1 MNVVM
6 IMNDTLRYDHV
17 GANGNDWIHTP
28 NLDRFAAESA
38 VFDRHYLAS
47 FPTIPNRHELM
58 KGRFGAP
65 FQRWGPLDWDA
76 LTLPEVLRDNG
87 YVTMLINDTPHLMN
101 YGYGFDRP
109 FHAWQMIRGHE
120 VDRVRTDYFDEAS
133 FPVDTKVQDSAR
145 MAAYYRQTKDRQT
158 EADWFSPQVMQAACD
173 WLERNAGHE
182 NFFLWV
188 DSFDPHE
195 PWDPPQHYVDLY
207 DSDYQGPPLVWPL
220 FGTTEGRYSDAEM
233 KHIRAL
239 FAGEVTMVDHWIGR
253 VIDTIDRLHLREETL
268 VVIMSDHGFGL
279 GERGFLGKRPQY
291 PETVHTLMMVRHP
304 NGIAS
309 GKRIPTIAQHPDFVP
324 SILDMLNIEPPT
336 EMGIQGKSWFP
347 VLKGDKHVHRNVAV
361 AGVYPHLIPPN
372 APFNFRRMV
381 GPDGGWTG
389 MTVVTKDWWLVDNVN
404 PDLRILFN
412 LTSDPAAK
420 TNVLAEHPHI
430 YEELH
435 AEVLKH
441 LDMTKA
447 PAWMHKL
454 WIDGPEGIESPPTDT
469 KYFNPI
475 AFDRGRPHNNPLD
488 GNVTTPD

>member
-17 GANGNDWIHTP
+17 GANGNDWIQTP
-28 NLDRFAAESA
+28 NLDRFAVESA

-47 FPTIPNRHELM
+47 FPTVPNRHELM
-58 KGRFGAP
+58 KGRVGAP
-65 FQRWGPLDWDA
+65 FQKWGPLEWDA

-120 VDRVRTDYFDEAS
+120 VDRVRTDYFDEIQY
-133 FPVDTKVQDSAR
+133 PVDDKVTDSAR
-145 MAAYYRQTKDRQT
+145 MSLYHRQTKDRQT

-182 NFFLWV
+182 KFFLWV

-207 DSDYQGPPLVWPL
+207 DPGYEGVVPVWPV
-220 FGTTEGRYSDAEM
+220 FGDTEGRYSDAEM

-239 FAGEVTMVDHWIGR
+239 FTGEVTMVDRWIGR
-253 VIDTIDRLHLREETL
+253 VLDTIDRLNLCEETL

-279 GERGFLGKRPQY
+279 GERGFLGKRPQF
-291 PETVHTLMMVRHP
+291 PETLHTLMMVRHP
-304 NGIAS
+304 EGIGS

-324 SILDMLNIEPPT
+324 SLLDMLDIAEPA
-336 EMGIQGKSWFP
+336 EMEIQGKSWFP
-347 VLKGDKHVHRNVAV
+347 ILKGEKRVHRKVAIS
-361 AGVYPHLIPPN
+361 GVFPNYVPPN
-372 APFNFRRMV
+372 ATFNLRRMV
-381 GPDGGWTG
+381 GPKGGWSGITA
-389 MTVVTKDWWLVDNVN
+389 VTQDWWLVDNVD
-404 PDLRILFN
+404 PELRLLFDLN
-412 LTSDPAAK
+412 ADPAAEID
-420 TNVLAEHPHI
+420 VLADHPAI

-435 AEVLKH
+435 AHVLRH
-441 LDMTKA
+441 IRSTKS
-447 PAWMHKL
+447 PAWVRKL
-454 WIDGPEGIESPPTDT
+454 WFEGPEGVEAPTDT
-469 KYFNPI
+469 HYFNPI
-475 AFDRGRPHNNPLD
+475 AFKRGRPHGNPLD
-488 GNVTTPD
+488 GNVTLPK